1 MVVSG
6 VWVLPADKVADDVG
20 MADKDLVAVLLL
32 SGRSSMEV
40 PTESC
45 LNSGP
50 FLEKLL
56 THTHTAR
63 PHTHTHT
70 NRHNSFTLQR

>member
-6 VWVLPADKVADDVG
+6 VWVILPADKVADDVG
-20 MADKDLVAVLLL
+20 VADKDLVAVLLL

-45 LNSGP
+45 LNPGP

-56 THTHTAR
+56 THTHST
-63 PHTHTHT
+63 PTHT

>member
-1 MVVSG
+1 MVCG
-6 VWVLPADKVADDVG
+6 LLLPADKVADDVG
-20 MADKDLVAVLLL
+20 MADEDLVAVLLL

-63 PHTHTHT
+63 PHTQTDIIVLHY
-70 NRHNSFTLQR
+70 RDEGR